1 MDHKNVKNVVGG
13 GIYNSQV
20 SELKVMSK
28 EISKETDEFIDKLDH
43 LCWEH
48 GFEIWPTD
56 TINKR
61 NEDGPYPTFTI
72 HNIGSGE
79 TVRLIYVDGDGRG
92 K

>member
-13 GIYNSQV
+13 GNYHSQV
-20 SELKVMSK
+20 KKLKVVEK

-43 LCWEH
+43 LCWQH

-56 TINKR
+56 TINAR
-61 NEDGPYPTFTI
+61 NEDGSYPTFTI

>member
-1 MDHKNVKNVVGG
+1 M
-13 GIYNSQV
+13 
-20 SELKVMSK
+20 ET

-56 TINKR
+56 TINSR
-61 NEDGPYPTFTI
+61 NEDGSYPTFTI

>member
-13 GIYNSQV
+13 GNYHSQV
-20 SELKVMSK
+20 KKLKVMET

-56 TINKR
+56 TINAR
-61 NEDGPYPTFTI
+61 NEDGSYPTFTI

>member
-13 GIYNSQV
+13 GNYHSQV
-20 SELKVMSK
+20 KKLKVVEK

-56 TINKR
+56 TINAR
-61 NEDGPYPTFTI
+61 NEDGSYPTFTI

>member
-1 MDHKNVKNVVGG
+1 M
-13 GIYNSQV
+13 
-20 SELKVMSK
+20 ER

-48 GFEIWPTD
+48 RFEIWPTD

-61 NEDGPYPTFTI
+61 NEDGSYPTFTI
-72 HNIGSGE
+72 HNMSNGE